1 MSEQTTENKFELLKG
16 DKVLWSVIIL
26 ISFLSVF
33 PVYSA
38 SSNLEYIVNKWA
50 EKNRIESTG
59 EETKA
64 DESFAAI
71 ASNLVTNWE
80 NEGLKSKFIEEIK
93 NGNGAVCDEF
103 AYPERTLTR
112 WLN

>member
-1 MSEQTTENKFELLKG
+1 MKSELRNPDIEQ
-16 DKVLWSVIIL
+16 IIHEP
-26 ISFLSVF
+26 FNFRDVA
-33 PVYSA
+33 VSA
-38 SSNLEYIVNKWA
+38 QKQFLEYIVNKWA

>member
-1 MSEQTTENKFELLKG
+1 MSAQKQF
-16 DKVLWSVIIL
+16 
-26 ISFLSVF
+26 
-33 PVYSA
+33 
-38 SSNLEYIVNKWA
+38 LEYIVNKWA

-93 NGNGAVCDEF
+93 TAMVQF
-103 AYPERTLTR
+103 ATNLHIRREPYY
-112 WLN
+112 